1 MPKLHSINFD
11 LIRRFS
17 EDLNREVLS
26 WSKAPWSWE
35 DMVAQYQRL
44 HSPQNQTSTRQ

>member
-1 MPKLHSINFD
+1 MPELHSINFD

-26 WSKAPWSWE
+26 WSKAPWSWD

-44 HSPQNQTSTRQ
+44 HSTPKQKASRQ